1 VEGLLEAGEINAP
14 NGKFTA
20 KFPVSSFQFR
30 TFKFQVSS
38 FKKKEVINLTSQ
50 KKIMILE
57 DDEAIAELMS
67 FYLQEEGFKTA
78 ISSRG
83 AGFADKVAE
92 YQPDL
97 ITIDILLP
105 DTDGF
110 RVFQTIQQ
118 DERISHIPVIFVS
131 VLEKEK
137 EKGIMMGARGYI
149 VKPFKE
155 NELKETVK
163 SILEKEP

>member
-1 VEGLLEAGEINAP
+1 M
-14 NGKFTA
+14 
-20 KFPVSSFQFR
+20 
-30 TFKFQVSS
+30 
-38 FKKKEVINLTSQ
+38 KKP

-57 DDEAIAELMS
+57 DDEAIAELMR
-67 FYLQEEGFKTA
+67 FYLQEEGIQTVV
-78 ISSRG
+78 SSRG

-97 ITIDILLP
+97 ITLDVLLP

-118 DERISHIPVIFVS
+118 DERIRHIPVIFVS

-155 NELKETVK
+155 NEFKGTIK
-163 SILEKEP
+163 SVLEKEL

>member
-1 VEGLLEAGEINAP
+1 MTIP
-14 NGKFTA
+14 
-20 KFPVSSFQFR
+20 
-30 TFKFQVSS
+30 
-38 FKKKEVINLTSQ
+38 

-57 DDEAIAELMS
+57 DDEAVAELMS
-67 FYLQEEGFKTA
+67 FYLQEEGLETA
-78 ISSRG
+78 VSSKG
-83 AGFADKVAE
+83 AGFTDKVAA

-97 ITIDILLP
+97 ITLDVLLP

-110 RVFQTIQQ
+110 RVFETIQQ
-118 DERISHIPVIFVS
+118 DERINHIPVIFVS

-155 NELKETVK
+155 NEFKETVISALK
-163 SILEKEP
+163 KES

>member
-1 VEGLLEAGEINAP
+1 M
-14 NGKFTA
+14 
-20 KFPVSSFQFR
+20 
-30 TFKFQVSS
+30 
-38 FKKKEVINLTSQ
+38 KKP

-57 DDEAIAELMS
+57 DDEAIAELMR
-67 FYLQEEGFKTA
+67 FYLQEEGIQTVV
-78 ISSRG
+78 SSRG

-97 ITIDILLP
+97 ITLDVLLP

-155 NELKETVK
+155 YEFKETIK
-163 SILEKEP
+163 SVLTNHNVT